1 MIDPAAHSFTLG
13 RAALLNGPSCVPFPA
28 QFSEQPDGRIRLSGV
43 YHPEAV
49 ANDSPELRTG
59 RRLAFQ
65 QQWIGLNDEPDAV
78 PLVST
83 RQPQLTGMYQVES
96 ATVDWVASLTINGG
110 TVEYSAVL
118 RRLKPASA
126 AAIHEIQYQTAKRS
140 EHDATVTAAGTIWLP
155 GTRTHTDY
163 IPAATLTRNTID
175 GSGVI
180 GGLVPSGGTA
190 GTVGTLSF
198 GIAATDFYQAACAV
212 EIRYAG
218 SDSPWVAVQGAQIP
232 NIKFNDV
239 RITNGVVRMTWL
251 NPTPGD
257 SDETYVSL
265 ENVRVSGGVP
275 SYQSFAR
282 QQIWDTITDGAGQSY
297 IFPVAAPTII
307 RNTPESVGIR
317 YAVQRGTE
325 EYRYYTVSINRGD
338 SFVTFTTAS
347 AILTLNI
354 DGLDASRAQ
363 TSVTGG
369 KKSDVVTDGYGWMA
383 MSTQS
388 MFGGDGATAFGIV
401 APPAGSEQTWAMG
414 PYSSTVTT
422 DADYDDLVSQWW
434 LAAGYTQRAVSL

>member
-28 QFSEQPDGRIRLSGV
+28 RFSEQPDGRIRLSGV

-78 PLVST
+78 PLIST

-126 AAIHEIQYQTAKRS
+126 AAIHEVQYQTAKRS
-140 EHDATVTAAGTIWLP
+140 TAEHAVTAAGTIWLP

-163 IPAATLTRNTID
+163 VPAAELTRNTID

-198 GIAATDFYQAACAV
+198 GIAATDFYQAACGV
-212 EIRYAG
+212 EIRYGG

-232 NIKFNDV
+232 NVPFYDV
-239 RITNGVVRMTWL
+239 RITNGVNRFTWTNTGSVVKEML
-251 NPTPGD
+251 F
-257 SDETYVSL
+257 EHVI
-265 ENVRVSGGVP
+265 ESGGVYSWATYLIAEIRP
-275 SYQSFAR
+275 SVGGTS
-282 QQIWDTITDGAGQSY
+282 
-297 IFPVAAPTII
+297 PVGTPTIL
-307 RNTPESVGIR
+307 RNTPESVVIR
-317 YAVQRGTE
+317 YPVTAGSDAFA
-325 EYRYYTVSINRGD
+325 YYTVSINRGD
-338 SFVTFTTAS
+338 SFVTVATDPTEVAFFATPFANS
-347 AILTLNI
+347 AM
-354 DGLDASRAQ
+354 
-363 TSVTGG
+363 TGG
-369 KKSDVVTDGYGWMA
+369 RRSNDTTNGYGWA
-383 MSTQS
+383 LLSAEEALS
-388 MFGGDGATAFGIV
+388 VGGIYTLIEETTGAVQVFAL
-401 APPAGSEQTWAMG
+401 G

-422 DADYDDLVSQWW
+422 DADYDDLASQWW